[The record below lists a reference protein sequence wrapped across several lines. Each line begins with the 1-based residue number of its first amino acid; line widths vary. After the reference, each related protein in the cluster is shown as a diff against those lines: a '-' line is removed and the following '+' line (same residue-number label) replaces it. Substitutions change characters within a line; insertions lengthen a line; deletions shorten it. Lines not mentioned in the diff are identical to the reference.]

1 MATKTK
7 QWTTGT
13 GSVTIQYGG
22 QGDGQIIITSD
33 PNNLFEASS
42 MQGVD
47 ATGTII

>member
-7 QWTTGT
+7 QWAD
-13 GSVTIQYGG
+13 GSSATIQYDG